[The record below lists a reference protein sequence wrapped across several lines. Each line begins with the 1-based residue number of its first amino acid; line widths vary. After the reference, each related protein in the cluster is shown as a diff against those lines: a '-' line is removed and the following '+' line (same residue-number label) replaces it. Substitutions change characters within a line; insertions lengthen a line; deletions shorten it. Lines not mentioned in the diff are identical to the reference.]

1 MTEEEF
7 TECWT
12 ASVPRPAGARLA
24 VTAIE
29 TSGWGPLA
37 RWPRLCA
44 APYLGSGPS
53 AGPPAALDARPR

>member
-12 ASVPRPAGARLA
+12 ASVPRPAGGRFA

-29 TSGWGPLA
+29 TLGRGPLA

-44 APYLGSGPS
+44 APYHGSDPPT
-53 AGPPAALDARPR
+53 GPPAALDARPR

>member
-7 TECWT
+7 TERWT
-12 ASVPRPAGARLA
+12 ASAPRPAGGRFA

-37 RWPRLCA
+37 RWPRQCA
-44 APYLGSGPS
+44 TPYCGSDPP
-53 AGPPAALDARPR
+53 AGPPAVLDARPR